1 MSVPP
6 YTGFFAGAV
15 VSGTVVSPAT
25 VVSPPDDVATVVLL
39 PLVPPSSFLLVQP
52 TAIKP
57 KLISAAAK
65 NLPAEPDGRLVRTY
79 FPL

>member
-25 VVSPPDDVATVVLL
+25 VVSPLDDVATVVLL

-57 KLISAAAK
+57 KQPPSDSK
-65 NLPAEPDGRLVRTY
+65 EPKEPVMVD
-79 FPL
+79 